1 MTTAQHLG
9 APPVAGRGPARVLPS
24 GRRRLEGNTR
34 TGTELS
40 SLYTSLALLGIA
52 ALASAAASSLLPG
65 MGGETISGEAASTEA
80 GRGLLATAPWQWAAG
95 IASAVYG
102 LGALTY
108 GFVSFRSGTMR
119 RADTLRLVVSIAA
132 LFHLTGLL
140 LGVWRMPEA
149 SRTFDITLASLLALE
164 LSVIAVLGWR
174 RNAAL
179 RQEPRTRKEP
189 TAAAVVGTLFA
200 ASVLV
205 AALTTVGMAA
215 STAGE
220 LAVPHSGHSD
230 TPDSPSVPSNIE
242 QLKNQDHHH

>member
-9 APPVAGRGPARVLPS
+9 APPVAGRGLARVVPISGLPS
-24 GRRRLEGNTR
+24 GRRRLEGNTG
-34 TGTELS
+34 TSTELS

-65 MGGETISGEAASTEA
+65 LGGEAASTEA
-80 GRGLLATAPWQWAAG
+80 GRGLLAIAPWQWVVG

-108 GFVSFRSGTMR
+108 GFVSFRSGTMM
-119 RADTLRLVVSIAA
+119 RADTLRIVVSIAA
-132 LFHLTGLL
+132 LYHLTGLL
-140 LGVWRMPEA
+140 LGLWRMPEA

-174 RNAAL
+174 RNATL

-230 TPDSPSVPSNIE
+230 TPNSPSIPSNIE